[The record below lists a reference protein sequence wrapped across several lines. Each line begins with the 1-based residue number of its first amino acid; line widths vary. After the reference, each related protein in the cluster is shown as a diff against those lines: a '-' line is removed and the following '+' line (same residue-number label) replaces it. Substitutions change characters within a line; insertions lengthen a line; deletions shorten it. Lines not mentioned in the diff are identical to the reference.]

1 MSGPCRRT
9 SGQRPGGSNVHKL
22 GVVVTVALL
31 TALIAVPVSA
41 AALKSPFIGSWSS
54 IDPVDGSTQH
64 LNIIGGTNVQMFY
77 VDEFGTTCEEIG
89 ASTTVFSGVLTG
101 RIAGNELNGWF
112 KSAGCGSRLVLRA
125 ADFFVWTFEY
135 DPNTDTLW
143 GAINDGP
150 ATWYRD

>member
-1 MSGPCRRT
+1 MR
-9 SGQRPGGSNVHKL
+9 KL
-22 GVVVTVALL
+22 GVLATAAMLATLVT
-31 TALIAVPVSA
+31 VPVSA
-41 AALKSPFIGSWSS
+41 AASPSAFVGSWSS

-77 VDEFGTTCEEIG
+77 VDEFATTCERIG
-89 ASTTVFSGVLTG
+89 AATTVFTGVLTG
-101 RIAGNELNGWF
+101 RVSGNELNGWF

-135 DPNTDTLW
+135 DPNTGTLW